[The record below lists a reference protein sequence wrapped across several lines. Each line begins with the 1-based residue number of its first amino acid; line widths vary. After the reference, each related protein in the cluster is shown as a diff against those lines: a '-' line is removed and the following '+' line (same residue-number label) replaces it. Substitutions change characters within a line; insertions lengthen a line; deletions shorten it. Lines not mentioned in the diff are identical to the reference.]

1 MEALVRALHVVVP
14 VLWTAAAA
22 AYLVTFVRDDFGA
35 ACWGFRLLVLAIVAH
50 LGEFAATAAIGI
62 PPMVQP
68 GAIVS
73 GMGLATALI
82 YLGLERRIGRATI
95 GIFAIGTVALLAVA
109 GNAAGDPFATPPAGL
124 PTGKTSLH
132 VAAAIVGYSGL
143 LLAATFGALLLAQ
156 QGALRRRSFGLFWE
170 RLPSVELL
178 EAFTTGSLL
187 AATVFLTVTIG
198 LGHLTRHD
206 SDRMG
211 PYWQEPKIVAT
222 NLLWLLTL
230 VTYAARKAK
239 RLRPRTV
246 ALASLGLF
254 AVAMAN
260 LTIVNR
266 ISKVHEGL

>member
-1 MEALVRALHVVVP
+1 MEALVRALHVLVP

-35 ACWGFRLLVLAIVAH
+35 ACWGLRLVVLAIVLHAA
-50 LGEFAATAAIGI
+50 EFAATASIGI

-68 GAIVS
+68 GAIIS

-95 GIFAIGTVALLAVA
+95 GIFAIGMVAVLAVA
-109 GNAAGDPFATPPAGL
+109 GNASGDPFAVPPAGL

-132 VAAAIVGYSGL
+132 VTAAIIGYSGL

-156 QGALRRRSFGLFWE
+156 QRALRRRSFGLFWE

-178 EAFTTGSLL
+178 DAFTTGSLL
-187 AATVFLTVTIG
+187 AATIFLTVTIG
-198 LGHLTRHD
+198 LGHMTRHD

-230 VTYAARKAK
+230 LTFAARKTK
-239 RLRPRTV
+239 RLRPPAAAV
-246 ALASLGLF
+246 ASLALL
-254 AVAMAN
+254 AIAMVN